1 MFETQDRH
9 FATGG
14 SSEPTLNPEFYKMF
28 ELDCVFPTLS
38 HLVIELFDAKVWVS
52 CINRSRAAART
63 NSYVFVCQTTTGVDE
78 LVGATYIDL
87 EERWYND
94 QWQAALQEKRVPVEF
109 RTLYADADA
118 EAISGGLEPVG
129 AVPQGKV
136 EVILCSQVCVILHH
150 IKLCRTLP

>member
-1 MFETQDRH
+1 MPCLVVTHLGHEILICRYLRLRVQHSRQDKLSFPGFVFETQDRH

-63 NSYVFVCQTTTGVDE
+63 NSIRICLSDDYWRGRI
-78 LVGATYIDL
+78 GWRY
-87 EERWYND
+87 
-94 QWQAALQEKRVPVEF
+94 
-109 RTLYADADA
+109 LY
-118 EAISGGLEPVG
+118 
-129 AVPQGKV
+129 
-136 EVILCSQVCVILHH
+136 
-150 IKLCRTLP
+150 